1 MINRITSKRKEKP
14 FKSLPTSVHSKTKKT
29 ATWIKKHQHFNQS
42 VFPNMPI
49 SDGKRNNKNT
59 KQKKH
64 RLKIDNCGAPCH
76 GVAGRSR
83 ICASLSQ
90 VDQREKLQS
99 MDPSPRPDAP
109 GTQVNCRAFFSGGTK
124 RLTLGTKIKGVSPPV
139 FNKTHFIGGDILNW
153 NYQWKQ
159 LSQYSWWTSGIFLD
173 DASTIWWYQHTKAG
187 LMKQS
192 TVYI

>member
-1 MINRITSKRKEKP
+1 MINRITSKRKRKTFQEFTYFRPLQNQKNSNMNQKTSTLQSIRFSKHANIGWEK
-14 FKSLPTSVHSKTKKT
+14 
-29 ATWIKKHQHFNQS
+29 
-42 VFPNMPI
+42 
-49 SDGKRNNKNT
+49 NNKNT

-109 GTQVNCRAFFSGGTK
+109 GTQVNCRAFFFRRDKKVNLGHQNK
-124 RLTLGTKIKGVSPPV
+124 RS
-139 FNKTHFIGGDILNW
+139 F
-153 NYQWKQ
+153 
-159 LSQYSWWTSGIFLD
+159 
-173 DASTIWWYQHTKAG
+173 ASC
-187 LMKQS
+187 
-192 TVYI
+192 V